1 MKREWKFH
9 GLVKQFI
16 LFGLFFIITS
26 NDLFVSLMI
35 CYIEVLLFICK
46 LGVSSVLEV
55 KLFLAWEVLSFNI
68 LSILMDS
75 FVLESCFLYNSNG
88 TIDVSRM
95 SNTFII

>member
-9 GLVKQFI
+9 GWVKQFI

-46 LGVSSVLEV
+46 LDSKSFEI
-55 KLFLAWEVLSFNI
+55 FIFNDRLS
-68 LSILMDS
+68 LK
-75 FVLESCFLYNSNG
+75 
-88 TIDVSRM
+88 
-95 SNTFII
+95 